1 VVLYANRTN
10 QIIIIIIIII
20 IILENMPRTACAFML
35 VDMGDGS

>member
-10 QIIIIIIIII
+10 QIIIIIIII